1 MSNILPDLS
10 VVPSSGNYPAAT
22 SIADLNKSWHASG
35 AIPASY
41 SCGGQLYGSEGFV
54 QQTFLGASIR
64 SFSMNGGFGTSSA
77 SLNVELVNDEY
88 NTSDGTPL
96 GEGDDVYHSGLHD
109 YFRPPTVGAPVFFK
123 FGKFRADIE
132 QAWRKVFDDAYHDPS
147 GAHRWQREGTMGDDI
162 GADSPGPS
170 REILDF
176 ERMTHYPL
184 PAQNSSVLSMNIKS
198 PVDKANEKLQDGMY
212 YVGPNPTSDGKY
224 LIDAGS
230 KNAKYETYDI
240 NNPEHGSGDLYISYE
255 DMLNPDTIYRGRY
268 HVPFGGIL
276 QGIDEKRGEGGNPVW
291 SVSVTDP
298 RNILASCSVIL
309 NGYAGTTY
317 NNKNL
322 FNVYGFLEH
331 DPTDKLMD
339 YLIGQYDSRSILN
352 KKVGTGVAPPLGE
365 VDSNG
370 RVLDA
375 GEVLYE
381 GDDMYRKIGNYNYQG
396 IDSCPLQFPVT
407 GEGMARRTD
416 KGIPWYRVRQGLE
429 ALLNTF
435 GSLNHGPLSE
445 YVEAGYGGYINFRGF
460 NYAVDFGGIPLELI
474 PDYYFV
480 DFEEMTLL
488 DLAMELCDAISHDLY
503 VRLLPVIDHDA
514 CQWFYD
520 RNEDLASAGREDEM
534 VVGIIRL
541 EAMDRSEKPRYGA
554 IKDYISELSASGIGV
569 TNSNTG
575 TELTDVVTDKFV
587 VGAQTSDL
595 YFFDTTYDRDHL
607 NARKSEI
614 GALNTLP
621 AQIANQWTLESSFN
635 QQVIPFYGMLG
646 PNTATIPRGF
656 GSFQQIILDARDLN
670 AFGVGNYYVATEM
683 ELRAASISYERWRD
697 FLVLYNDMYMQSM
710 EPGDAFDASML
721 SQTPHTDGFNP
732 NISNNYGVACP
743 RSVWRSDRNYMGPD
757 GLPASP
763 CSPPYGYPLYFKRA
777 EKIGIPEAGI
787 AGMSVQGNKIIQ
799 NLARLRNEVA
809 DPDSLNDNVTV
820 LRDNINKINEEYNK
834 KEEALSETEAPILYD
849 NYPDEQRLQY
859 HTDKETQ
866 EARIIQLK
874 KEMEALSEQKDS
886 LTRASI
892 SGSLSERRAR
902 ATIGFVEETSRRV
915 FGIMRSLTDYSDK
928 AVENSQKVYQFVKG
942 VADKHLGK
950 DFLVK
955 LPKETNL
962 WYKNDI
968 TLKMPFGANPLTDDV
983 ARISEI
989 EYGPFGFRPRPVN
1002 PDPDYYYKPDF
1013 QRELRLRRTTY
1024 DNSRTNSMGRYN
1036 GQAGAYTLG
1045 ALKNNYNPIDDK
1057 WEYNYEPDTD
1067 GGFFDFEIFS
1077 NSFSKHDLER
1087 IPDENKLPK
1096 ATLFNL
1102 FPFDTTNFMQD
1113 NGKISSYVRFDNSQ
1127 FLSFEGVGADDMT
1140 QQLVTNRGEIIPDL
1154 VGALD
1159 NTAGAASEF
1168 ESFNTKDK
1176 LLSLPKTVAFVKV
1189 EVDSKLYHAPRTVGI
1204 PTKKG
1209 RRDTKN
1215 LIGMPFFMDAV
1226 FGQDVIDIGQYY
1238 QPKSKHVVRTNQET
1252 GETTCTWVPMQGWY
1266 EANFI
1271 PNPANGGFAGGMAMQ
1286 QDFYRVY
1293 DPVFD
1298 GQLIDTTFVSGVDPD
1313 HVYAKITLPGRIVP
1327 TIDSRMNDGP
1337 FQLFQGTMIKN
1348 FLTMDTV
1355 KGMPG
1360 FEIPTFRGK
1369 PRRFGPSCFGV
1380 TEGILNNVDIVA
1392 NARNAFQTAM
1402 SALEYGSPERRIH
1415 LSSPSPVY
1423 PNVVALALRSNER
1436 CYGPWISSSLSGV
1449 SQRSIRKN
1457 RNFSTFRYG
1466 GIGGKV
1472 EFVKEEELAP
1482 WNYGG
1487 YQLMNEAGSL
1497 KAEFSNSILLQ
1508 SEKGSL
1514 SFPNIPRGD
1523 QLFNTLGSGG
1533 PLITS
1538 VNIDVGINGLNTTF
1552 NMELYT
1558 PRFGKMQKQRKE
1570 ALDKQSR
1577 EKKKQRDFNNELR
1590 RRGLAKWQSRGGFS
1604 VDPSLAN
1611 MAGVSESILSSFEKK
1626 PSKNLE
1632 VASVSYDDP
1641 LRMPDVVQGKGYE
1654 DLRPRRTEGLGTTTN
1669 ETAFG
1674 NVQQSITNQDMGSFL
1689 AAQARV
1695 ISPEMKQRLHQ
1706 DNVVV
1711 DNAKARIAVSNAARA
1726 AGMAGKPYMDLTA
1739 KKINFYQKAY
1749 DNVGGGQPSDP
1760 SAVTKNTAVAGFQQP
1775 EGARGGAGD
1784 GSVYNPNEQSSI
1796 PLDTG
1801 VNNFVTG
1808 GTSTSAGID
1817 NYRSSSA
1824 ISVF

>member
-10 VVPSSGNYPAAT
+10 VVPSSGNYPTAT
-22 SIADLNKSWHASG
+22 SIENMKEQWHASG

-77 SLNVELVNDEY
+77 SLSVELVNDEY
-88 NTSDGTPL
+88 NTSDETPL

-109 YFRPPTVGAPVFFK
+109 YFRPPSVGAPVFFK
-123 FGKFRADIE
+123 FGKFRATVE

-147 GAHRWQREGTMGDDI
+147 GAKIWQREGTMGDDMF
-162 GADSPGPS
+162 ADDPGPS
-170 REILDF
+170 REITDF
-176 ERMTHYPL
+176 ERMTHHPL
-184 PAQNSSVLSMNIKS
+184 DTSNQSILSMNIKS
-198 PVDKANEKLQDGMY
+198 PVDKAAEKLGDGVY
-212 YVGPNPTSDGKY
+212 YVGPNPTTDGLY
-224 LIDAGS
+224 LLDAGT
-230 KNAKYETYDI
+230 KDAKYETYDI
-240 NNPEHGSGDLYISYE
+240 SNPEHPSGDLYISYA
-255 DMLNPDTIYRGRY
+255 DMLTEDTIYRGRY

-276 QGIDEKRGEGGNPVW
+276 QGIDEKRGDGGNPVW
-291 SVSVTDP
+291 SVNVTDP
-298 RNILASCSVIL
+298 RNILDSCSIIL
-309 NGYAGTTY
+309 NNYAGTTY

-331 DPTDKLMD
+331 DPSDQLFD
-339 YLIGQYDSRSILN
+339 YLVGSYASRSLLI
-352 KKVGTGVAPPLGE
+352 KKVGTGFAPPLGE
-365 VDSNG
+365 TDVSG

-381 GDDMYRKIGNYNYQG
+381 GDDMYRKTSGYTYKGLKTAPIE
-396 IDSCPLQFPVT
+396 FPIT

-416 KGIPWYRVRQGLE
+416 KGMPWYRVKQGLE
-429 ALLNTF
+429 ALMDTF
-435 GSLNHGPLSE
+435 GAINHGPLSE
-445 YVEAGYGGYINFRGF
+445 YEEAGYGGCIDFRGF
-460 NYAVDFGGIPLELI
+460 KYAVDFSGIPLELI
-474 PDYYFV
+474 PKYYFI
-480 DFEEMTLL
+480 DFEEMSLL
-488 DLAMELCDAISHDLY
+488 DLAMELCDVISHDLY
-503 VRLLPVIDHDA
+503 VRLMPVINHDA

-520 RNEDLASAGREDEM
+520 RNEDLASAGRPEEM

-541 EAMDRSEKPRYGA
+541 EAIDRSEKPSYGA
-554 IKDYISELSASGIGV
+554 IKDYVSQLSASGIGV
-569 TNSNTG
+569 SNSNTG

-607 NARKSEI
+607 NARKQDI
-614 GALNTLP
+614 GAVNTLP
-621 AQIANQWTLESSFN
+621 AQIANQWTLESSLN

-646 PNTATIPRGF
+646 PNTVTIPRGF
-656 GSFQQIILDARDLN
+656 GSFQQIMLDAKDLN

-683 ELRAASISYERWRD
+683 ELRAASISYERWST
-697 FLVLYNDMYMQSM
+697 FLTLYNDMYMQSM
-710 EPGDAFDASML
+710 EPGDAFDKSML
-721 SQTPHTDGFNP
+721 AQTPNTAGFNP

-743 RSVWRSDRNYMGPD
+743 RSVWRSDRNYVGPD

-787 AGMSVQGNKIIQ
+787 AGMSVQGNRIIQ

-809 DPDSLNDNVTV
+809 DPDSLNDKVTL

-834 KEEALSETEAPILYD
+834 KEDAYGEVEMPIKDDYIGGGYPEALKEANEKLAEI
-849 NYPDEQRLQY
+849 
-859 HTDKETQ
+859 
-866 EARIIQLK
+866 K
-874 KEMEALSEQKDS
+874 KAMDTLSEQKDAE
-886 LTRASI
+886 TRKLV
-892 SGSLSERRAR
+892 SGRLDQRRAR
-902 ATIGFVEETSRRV
+902 AVMGFVEETSRRV
-915 FGIMRSLTDYSDK
+915 FGIMKNLTDYSEK

-955 LPKETNL
+955 LPKQTNL
-962 WYKNDI
+962 WYDNNI
-968 TLKMPFGANPLTDDV
+968 TLKMPLSANPLNNDT

-989 EYGPFGFRPRPVN
+989 EYGPFGFRPRTVN
-1002 PDPDYYYKPDF
+1002 PDPDYYYKPSF
-1013 QRELRLRRTTY
+1013 QRELRLRRSTY
-1024 DNSRTNSMGRYN
+1024 DLSRSNSMGRYN
-1036 GQAGAYTLG
+1036 GQAGGYTLG

-1057 WEYNYEPDTD
+1057 WEYNYEPDTE

-1077 NSFSKHDLER
+1077 NTFTKHDLQK
-1087 IPDENKLPK
+1087 IPDENMLPK
-1096 ATLFNL
+1096 ATLYNL
-1102 FPFDTTNFMQD
+1102 FPVDTTNFLQD

-1140 QQLVTNRGEIIPDL
+1140 QQVITRHGELIPDL
-1154 VGALD
+1154 IGALD
-1159 NTAGAASEF
+1159 NTAGSKSEF
-1168 ESFNTKDK
+1168 ESFNTREK
-1176 LLSLPKTVAFVKV
+1176 LLSLPKTTAFVKV
-1189 EVDSKLYHAPRTVGI
+1189 EVDPKLYHAPRTVGI

-1215 LIGMPFFMDAV
+1215 LIGTSFFMDLV
-1226 FGQDVIDIGQYY
+1226 FGQDVIDVGQYY
-1238 QPKSKHVVRTNQET
+1238 QPKAKHIIRTDQET

-1286 QDFYRVY
+1286 EDFYRIY

-1298 GQLIDTTFVSGVDPD
+1298 GQLVDTTFVSGVDPD

-1360 FEIPTFRGK
+1360 FEIPTFRGR
-1369 PRRFGPSCFGV
+1369 PRRFGPSCFGL

-1415 LSSPSPVY
+1415 LASPSPVY

-1449 SQRSIRKN
+1449 SQRSVRKN
-1457 RNFSTFRYG
+1457 RNFSKFRYG
-1466 GIGGKV
+1466 GIGGRI
-1472 EFVKEEELAP
+1472 EFVKQEELAP

-1487 YQLMNEAGSL
+1487 YQLMNEAGEL
-1497 KAEFSNSILLQ
+1497 QAEFSNSIMLQ

-1523 QLFNTLGSGG
+1523 QLFQQLGSGG

-1538 VNIDVGINGLNTTF
+1538 INIDVGLNGLNTTF
-1552 NMELYT
+1552 NMDLYT
-1558 PRFGKMQKQRKE
+1558 PRFGKLQKQRKE
-1570 ALDKQSR
+1570 ALDRQSR
-1577 EKKKQRDFNNELR
+1577 EKRKQRDFNNELR
-1590 RRGLAKWQSRGGFS
+1590 RRGLAKWQSRGAFS
-1604 VDPSLAN
+1604 VDRSLGA
-1611 MAGVSESILSSFEKK
+1611 MAGVSEALLKAFEKG
-1626 PSKNLE
+1626 PGKNLE
-1632 VASVSYDDP
+1632 IASLSYDDP
-1641 LRMPDVVQGKGYE
+1641 FRMPDVIQGRAYE
-1654 DLRPRRTEGLGTTTN
+1654 DLRPRQTDGLTGEN
-1669 ETAFG
+1669 VDDTAFG
-1674 NVQQSITNQDMGSFL
+1674 NNQQNIANQNVETFL
-1689 AAQARV
+1689 QAQARV

-1706 DNVVV
+1706 DNIVIDQSKGRV
-1711 DNAKARIAVSNAARA
+1711 AVSNSPSA
-1726 AGMAGKPYMDLTA
+1726 AGIAGKPYLNATA
-1739 KKINFYQKAY
+1739 GRRNYYVKAL
-1749 DNVGGGQPSDP
+1749 DNAGGGQPSDP
-1760 SAVTKNTAVAGFQQP
+1760 SSVSKASAQAGFQQP

-1784 GSVYNPNEQSSI
+1784 GTVYNPNEQTNI
-1796 PLDTG
+1796 PFDTS

-1808 GTSTSAGID
+1808 GTATSASID
-1817 NYRSSSA
+1817 GYRSA
-1824 ISVF
+1824 TALTTL